1 MAGLKRGYCSMG
13 TLTKCNLVIISSIVV
28 LYFMDTSAF
37 VFVTLYLSG

>member
-28 LYFMDTSAF
+28 LYFMDMSTL
-37 VFVTLYLSG
+37 VFNILYLSG